1 VTAAGSVSADVLVNT
16 TSVGMHPAEDQSPVA
31 ASALAQFSV
40 VFDAI
45 YTPLETQLL
54 KVGGITHGS
63 SRLAGIGMHRLVCH
77 F

>member
-1 VTAAGSVSADVLVNT
+1 MLVNT
-16 TSVGMHPAEDQSPVA
+16 TSVGMHPAEGESPVA
-31 ASALAQFSV
+31 AAALPQFQV

-54 KVGGITHGS
+54 KVI
-63 SRLAGIGMHRLVCH
+63 IGRTVDVFQETPLER